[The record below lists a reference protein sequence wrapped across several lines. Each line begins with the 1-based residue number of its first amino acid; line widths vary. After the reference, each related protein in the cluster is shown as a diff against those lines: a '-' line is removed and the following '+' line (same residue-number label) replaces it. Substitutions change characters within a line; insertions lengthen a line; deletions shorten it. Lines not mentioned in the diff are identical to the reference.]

1 MGKYAEELKRYI
13 PIADAMA
20 QTFGRNCEVVL
31 HDLSSPQ
38 SSVIYTAN
46 NHVTG
51 RAIGQSFN
59 HLITQ
64 VLLSQKL
71 QNDVVANY
79 RTETEDGRTIKST
92 TALIRNAEGE
102 AIGAFCINID
112 IQPLVSTREFI
123 EDFIRMDEEP
133 LEREEVEVVQNV
145 WEIVEQMINQM
156 IFERDMEKVDKN
168 EKMQIVQFMDKKGV
182 FLIKGAL
189 EKVAAEL
196 KISKV
201 TLYSYLDELRRN
213 QKQDQEQ
220 EELTR

>member
-1 MGKYAEELKRYI
+1 MGKYAEELRRYI

-20 QTFGRNCEVVL
+20 QTFGKNCEVVL

-46 NHVTG
+46 NHVMG
-51 RAIGQSFN
+51 RAVGQSFN

-92 TALIRNAEGE
+92 TALIRNADGE

-112 IQPLVSTREFI
+112 IHPLVSTREFI

-145 WEIVEQMINQM
+145 WEIVEQMIDQM
-156 IFERDMEKVDKN
+156 ISEKDVEKIDKN

-201 TLYSYLDELRRN
+201 TMYSYLDELRRN
-213 QKQDQEQ
+213 QKQEQ
-220 EELTR
+220 EKLSR

>member
-1 MGKYAEELKRYI
+1 MGKYTEELKRFI

-20 QTFGRNCEVVL
+20 QTFGKNCEVVL

-133 LEREEVEVVQNV
+133 VDREEVEVVQNV

-156 IFERDMEKVDKN
+156 ISEKDVEKIEKN
-168 EKMQIVQFMDKKGV
+168 EKLQIVQFMDKKGV

-201 TLYSYLDELRRN
+201 TMYSYLDELRRN
-213 QKQDQEQ
+213 HKQEL
-220 EELTR
+220 EEGVTR

>member
-213 QKQDQEQ
+213 QKHEQ

>member
-1 MGKYAEELKRYI
+1 MGKYAEELRRYI

-20 QTFGRNCEVVL
+20 QTFGKNCEVVL

-51 RAIGQSFN
+51 RAVGQSFN

-92 TALIRNAEGE
+92 TALIRNADGE

-112 IQPLVSTREFI
+112 IHPLVSTREFI

-156 IFERDMEKVDKN
+156 IAEKDVEKIDKN

-201 TLYSYLDELRRN
+201 TMYSYLDELRRN
-213 QKQDQEQ
+213 QKQEQ
-220 EELTR
+220 EELSR

>member
-1 MGKYAEELKRYI
+1 MGKYGEELKRYI

-20 QTFGRNCEVVL
+20 QTFGKNCEVVI

-38 SSVIYTAN
+38 SSVIYAAN

-51 RAIGQSFN
+51 RAIGQSF
-59 HLITQ
+59 HQLITQ

-79 RTETEDGRTIKST
+79 RTETEDGRAIKST

-123 EDFIRMDEEP
+123 EDFIRMGGEP
-133 LEREEVEVVQNV
+133 LEREGAEVVQNV
-145 WEIVEQMINQM
+145 WEIVEKLIAQTIS
-156 IFERDMEKVDKN
+156 EKDVEKIDKN
-168 EKMQIVQFMDKKGV
+168 EKLQIVQFMDQKGV

-201 TLYSYLDELRRN
+201 TLYSYLDELRKS
-213 QKQDQEQ
+213 QKPEQD
-220 EELTR
+220 

>member
-1 MGKYAEELKRYI
+1 MGKYTEELKRYI

-20 QTFGRNCEVVL
+20 QTFGKNCEVVL

-133 LEREEVEVVQNV
+133 VDREEVEVVQNV

-156 IFERDMEKVDKN
+156 ISEKDVEKIEKN
-168 EKMQIVQFMDKKGV
+168 EKLQIVQFMDKKGV

-201 TLYSYLDELRRN
+201 TMYSYLDELRRN
-213 QKQDQEQ
+213 QKQEL
-220 EELTR
+220 EEGVTR

>member
-133 LEREEVEVVQNV
+133 IEREEVEVVQNV

>member
-1 MGKYAEELKRYI
+1 MGKYAEELRRYI

-20 QTFGRNCEVVL
+20 QTFGKNCEVVL

-38 SSVIYTAN
+38 SYVIYTAN

-51 RAIGQSFN
+51 RAVGQSFN

-92 TALIRNAEGE
+92 TALIRNADGE

-112 IQPLVSTREFI
+112 IHPLVSTREFI

-156 IFERDMEKVDKN
+156 ISEKDVEKIDKN

-189 EKVAAEL
+189 EKVAAVL

-201 TLYSYLDELRRN
+201 TMYSYLDELRRN
-213 QKQDQEQ
+213 QKQEQ
-220 EELTR
+220 EELSR

>member
-1 MGKYAEELKRYI
+1 MGKYAEELRRYI

-20 QTFGRNCEVVL
+20 QTFGKNCEVVL

-46 NHVTG
+46 NHVMG
-51 RAIGQSFN
+51 RAVGQSFN

-92 TALIRNAEGE
+92 TALIRNADGE

-112 IQPLVSTREFI
+112 IHPLVSTREFI

-156 IFERDMEKVDKN
+156 ISEKDVEKIDKN

-201 TLYSYLDELRRN
+201 TMYSYLDELRRN
-213 QKQDQEQ
+213 QKQEQ
-220 EELTR
+220 EELSR

>member
-13 PIADAMA
+13 PVADAIA
-20 QTFGRNCEVVL
+20 RTFGRNCEVVL

-38 SSVIYTAN
+38 ASVIYTAN

-51 RAIGQSFN
+51 SAIGESF
-59 HLITQ
+59 HPLLTQ

-92 TALIRNAEGE
+92 TALIRNAKGE

-112 IQPLVSTREFI
+112 IQPLVHTRAFI

-133 LEREEVEVVQNV
+133 PAREEVDGVQNV
-145 WEIVEQMINQM
+145 WEIVEKIIAQMISGK
-156 IFERDMEKVDKN
+156 DVEKIDKS
-168 EKMQIVQFMDKKGV
+168 EKLRIVQFMDKKGV

-189 EKVAAEL
+189 EKVASEL
-196 KISKV
+196 KVSKV
-201 TLYSYLDELRRN
+201 TMYSYLDELR
-213 QKQDQEQ
+213 KSEKP
-220 EELTR
+220 E

>member
-1 MGKYAEELKRYI
+1 MGKYAEELRRYI

-20 QTFGRNCEVVL
+20 QTFGKNCEVVL

-51 RAIGQSFN
+51 RAVGQSFN

-92 TALIRNAEGE
+92 TALIRNADGE

-112 IQPLVSTREFI
+112 IHPLVSTREFI

-156 IFERDMEKVDKN
+156 ISEKDVEKIDKN

-201 TLYSYLDELRRN
+201 TMYSYLDELRRN
-213 QKQDQEQ
+213 QKQEQ
-220 EELTR
+220 EELSR

>member
-1 MGKYAEELKRYI
+1 MGKYAEELRRYI

-20 QTFGRNCEVVL
+20 QTFGKNCEVVL

-46 NHVTG
+46 NHVMG
-51 RAIGQSFN
+51 RAVGQSFN

-92 TALIRNAEGE
+92 TALIRNADGE

-112 IQPLVSTREFI
+112 IHPLVSTREFI

-156 IFERDMEKVDKN
+156 ISEKDVEKIDKN

-201 TLYSYLDELRRN
+201 TMYSYLDELRRN
-213 QKQDQEQ
+213 QKQEQ
-220 EELTR
+220 E

>member
-1 MGKYAEELKRYI
+1 MGKYAEELRRYI

-20 QTFGRNCEVVL
+20 QTFGKNCEVVL

-46 NHVTG
+46 NHVMG
-51 RAIGQSFN
+51 RAVGQSFN

-92 TALIRNAEGE
+92 TALIRNADGE

-112 IQPLVSTREFI
+112 IHPLVSTREFI

-145 WEIVEQMINQM
+145 WEIVEQMIDQM
-156 IFERDMEKVDKN
+156 ISEKDVEKIDKN

-201 TLYSYLDELRRN
+201 TMYSYLDELRRN
-213 QKQDQEQ
+213 QKQEQ
-220 EELTR
+220 EELSR